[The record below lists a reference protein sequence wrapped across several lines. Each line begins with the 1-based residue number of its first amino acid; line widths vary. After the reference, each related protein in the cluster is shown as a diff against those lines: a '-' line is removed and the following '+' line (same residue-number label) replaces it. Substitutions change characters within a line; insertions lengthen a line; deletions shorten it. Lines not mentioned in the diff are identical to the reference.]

1 MNSTTKTAYTYAMLR
16 YRHDSLAGEFAN
28 VGIVLHAPASG
39 FLDAKMRHTVGR
51 LSKMF
56 PDLNA
61 DALKGS
67 VRSIE
72 RAIKRLATPQAGDLF
87 ARWKDAGAFARAVL
101 PEDDSS
107 FIWGPLGSGLTNNP
121 AEVLDKLYHR
131 FVARYDEQQRQ
142 HRDDAAIWKPVR
154 DRLAERKLADRLQA
168 KTITSPL
175 DHVQFEHAWKNGT
188 WHCYQPIS
196 FDLANEENIRDKARR
211 WAGHMLALTGA
222 SEAFRT
228 YFFVGLPSDQNLRSA
243 YEAALNILK
252 LSPGEPQI
260 IDETHIE
267 DLVHQIE
274 DEITAHER
282 G

>member
-1 MNSTTKTAYTYAMLR
+1 MSSTIRTPYTYVVLR
-16 YRHDSLAGEFAN
+16 YRHDLLAGEFAN
-28 VGIVLHAPASG
+28 VGVVLHAPASG
-39 FLDAKMRHTVGR
+39 FLDAKMRHTLGR

-56 PDLNA
+56 PDLDG

-67 VRSIE
+67 VKSIE
-72 RAIKRLATPQAGDLF
+72 RAIKRLAAPQAGDLF
-87 ARWKDAGAFARAVL
+87 ARSQDAGSFARAVL

-107 FIWGPLGSGLTNNP
+107 FIWGPVGSGLTGNP
-121 AEVLDKLYHR
+121 ADTLDTLYNR

-142 HRDDAAIWKPVR
+142 HRDDAAIWKPVH

-168 KTITSPL
+168 KTIRSPL
-175 DHVQFEHAWKNGT
+175 DHVEFEHAWKNGA

-211 WAGHMLALTGA
+211 WAGHMLALKGA

-228 YFFVGLPSDQNLRSA
+228 YFFVGSPADHKLKSA
-243 YEAALNILK
+243 YEAAVNILK
-252 LSPGEPQI
+252 LSPGEPQV
-260 IDETHIE
+260 IDEARID

-274 DEITAHER
+274 DEIRAHD
-282 G
+282 